1 MENPI
6 VDRKALAAAL
16 LGCQPEELLGF
27 RDEGLSGVVLIAPD
41 GRKLRYPE
49 ELLRRAQAWLV
60 DLPEPE
66 EAAGHDDAIPA
77 GWNPA
82 LQEPVGR
89 LSQAAV
95 GAENGGTES
104 RQITGIPVGRV
115 SQPAVGAENGESGGM
130 ASFACPE
137 SRPTKKAR
145 RPKGKRP

>member
-89 LSQAAV
+89 LSQAA
-95 GAENGGTES
+95 EEGGKANFVFDK
-104 RQITGIPVGRV
+104 QV
-115 SQPAVGAENGESGGM
+115 
-130 ASFACPE
+130 CPE

>member
-1 MENPI
+1 MENAT

-60 DLPEPE
+60 DIPE
-66 EAAGHDDAIPA
+66 
-77 GWNPA
+77 
-82 LQEPVGR
+82 EPVGR
-89 LSQAAV
+89 LSQAA
-95 GAENGGTES
+95 EEGGKANF
-104 RQITGIPVGRV
+104 VFDKHV
-115 SQPAVGAENGESGGM
+115 
-130 ASFACPE
+130 CPE

>member
-60 DLPEPE
+60 DIPE
-66 EAAGHDDAIPA
+66 
-77 GWNPA
+77 
-82 LQEPVGR
+82 EPVGR

>member
-89 LSQAAV
+89 
-95 GAENGGTES
+95 
-104 RQITGIPVGRV
+104 V
-115 SQPAVGAENGESGGM
+115 SQPAVGAENSESGGM

>member
-1 MENPI
+1 MENAT

-95 GAENGGTES
+95 GAENG
-104 RQITGIPVGRV
+104 
-115 SQPAVGAENGESGGM
+115 ESGGM